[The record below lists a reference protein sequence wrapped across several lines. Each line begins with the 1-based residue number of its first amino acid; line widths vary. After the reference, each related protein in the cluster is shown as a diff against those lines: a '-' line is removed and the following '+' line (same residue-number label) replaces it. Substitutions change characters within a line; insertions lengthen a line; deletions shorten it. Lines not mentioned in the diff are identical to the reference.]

1 MRDGETPLRRIL
13 LLLALVV
20 VLAGVILLNNAAA
33 NWHYVV
39 SGAPGTLLY
48 AASFDGGAADGFNG
62 EWAQYD
68 GRLAAQ
74 ITNGVLRLSDS
85 NPSGDP
91 FSVASP
97 RFADFDLH
105 VTVRYA
111 AGPEIG
117 GLEDGFGVIFR
128 LQDKGNDAIGD
139 NDYYLFLISSDGY
152 YRVIRRFGGE
162 RRVLSEWIDT
172 PLINTGVGAT
182 NNLRV
187 TAQGSEFAFYINGE
201 RVPLCIP
208 DDPNAL
214 STYSGGQC
222 FGGTMQETLVDT
234 SIADGQLGGVVIATE
249 GGAPEVAVEFDQF
262 VVYAPETPS
271 ARGSS

>member
-1 MRDGETPLRRIL
+1 MASDSEDGETPLRRIL

-20 VLAGVILLNNAAA
+20 LLVGVILLNNTAA

-39 SGAPGTLLY
+39 SAAPGALLY
-48 AASFDGGAADGFNG
+48 AASFDGGTGDGFNA
-62 EWAQYD
+62 EWEQYD

-74 ITNGVLRLSDS
+74 IANGVLRLSDS
-85 NPSGDP
+85 DPGGDP

-97 RFADFDLH
+97 RFADFDLWA
-105 VTVRYA
+105 TVRYA
-111 AGPEIG
+111 AGPEVG
-117 GLEDGFGVIFR
+117 GLEDGFGLIFR
-128 LQDKGNDAIGD
+128 LQDKGNEAIDD

-162 RRVLSEWIDT
+162 RRVLSEWIDS

-182 NNLRV
+182 NDLRV
-187 TAQGSEFAFYINGE
+187 TARGSEFAFYLNGE

-208 DDPNAL
+208 NDPNAL

-222 FGGTMQETLVDT
+222 FGGAMQETLVDAN
-234 SIADGQLGGVVIATE
+234 IPDGQLGGVVIATE
-249 GGAPEVAVEFDQF
+249 SGTPEVAVEFDQM
-262 VVYAPETPS
+262 VVYAPENTSP
-271 ARGSS
+271 